1 MEYKYEDI
9 EKVIN
14 FSTWSVKQKI
24 DELFRIDCSMYCN
37 LGTDSS
43 RKDREDVK
51 KKSRAIYKAIGKID
65 APSGKFLQF
74 HLDS

>member
-1 MEYKYEDI
+1 
-9 EKVIN
+9 
-14 FSTWSVKQKI
+14 
-24 DELFRIDCSMYCN
+24 MYCN